1 MHSTPGMHPTPV
13 IHMGIK
19 DKADLHCIIQA
30 ICNQIATLL
39 LDIETVDEFL
49 IPQIQLSIGN
59 RGVRPDL
66 AAWTAVF

>member
-1 MHSTPGMHPTPV
+1 MHSTPG
-13 IHMGIK
+13 IHRDIIK

-49 IPQIQLSIGN
+49 ISQIQLSIGN

-66 AAWTAVF
+66 AAWTAEF

>member
-1 MHSTPGMHPTPV
+1 MHSTPGMYPTPG
-13 IHMGIK
+13 IHRGIK

-49 IPQIQLSIGN
+49 IPQIQLSIGD

-66 AAWTAVF
+66 TAWTAVF

>member
-1 MHSTPGMHPTPV
+1 MHSTPG
-13 IHMGIK
+13 IHRGIIK

-49 IPQIQLSIGN
+49 ISQIQLSIGN

-66 AAWTAVF
+66 AAWTAEF